1 LPTESVLGDH
11 CCVLRGQEIVIVKGK
26 NPDGLDMNPAVLE
39 SDVRWLLAQ
48 RAARS
53 SALYRATQLRDMLLF
68 IVRETIANPDEPI
81 HEFDLAHRVLG
92 RRSDFNPLDDNIVRV
107 QMAHLRKKLDLY
119 FSTEGKDEDT
129 VITVA
134 LGSYRPIFS
143 SRVKTPAVARS
154 SQVVELKPGETA
166 DRGEARLAEPHAQN
180 AAGSQQETAAIAEER
195 RNVPWGGIAAIAL
208 ILALAAGC
216 AALWVRDKREQQ
228 ALDSIHRDLTPWRY
242 QPSLDALWSG
252 FFDSTRDTDV
262 VVSDD
267 SFLLIEELSR
277 QQTSFYGYL
286 TRSYMEQAAKP
297 LSPELRGVQELL
309 AAKSLG
315 NTSEF
320 KLAHRIFELDPLDTK
335 IHLYSARQYMPA
347 LVKQNNVILIG
358 GRISNPWSELFESR
372 LNFTENT
379 IFQGLGVTTVTN
391 RNPAAGE
398 PALYTSTDAVGY
410 CVVAYLPNPGQDGK
424 VLLLEGTSSEAT
436 EAAGDFLLSEDQ
448 FGAFKSKLHS
458 TQLPYFEVLLK
469 TSQVRGTPLT
479 ATVEAYRTYPDLPKR
494 AQ

>member
-1 LPTESVLGDH
+1 MV
-11 CCVLRGQEIVIVKGK
+11 VKGK
-26 NPDGLDMNPAVLE
+26 NPDRLDVSPAVLE
-39 SDVRWLLAQ
+39 SDARWILAQ

-68 IVRETIANPDEPI
+68 IVRATILNPVDPI
-81 HEFDLAHRVLG
+81 HEFDIAHRVLG

-134 LGSYRPIFS
+134 LGSYRPVFS
-143 SRVKTPAVARS
+143 PRIKAPVVVIPARNGDAVQGKVAGISEDGSIALQAS
-154 SQVVELKPGETA
+154 S
-166 DRGEARLAEPHAQN
+166 
-180 AAGSQQETAAIAEER
+180 AA
-195 RNVPWGGIAAIAL
+195 VPLNEKRKMPWFAVGAGVL

-216 AALWVRDKREQQ
+216 VAFWVRSEREQQ
-228 ALDSIHRDLTPWRY
+228 SLETIHRALTPWRY
-242 QPSLDALWSG
+242 EPSLDALWSG

-262 VVSDD
+262 VISDD
-267 SFLLIEELSR
+267 SFLLIEELNK

-286 TRSYMEQAAKP
+286 GRSYMEPAKSV
-297 LSPELRGVQELL
+297 SPELRGVLELL

-315 NTSEF
+315 NTGEF
-320 KLAHRIFELDPLDTK
+320 KLAHRILDMDPLNARVR
-335 IHLYSARQYMPA
+335 LYSARQYMPA

-358 GRISNPWSELFESR
+358 GRISNPWSELFEDR
-372 LNFTENT
+372 LNFSENT

-391 RNPAAGE
+391 RKPAAGE
-398 PALYTSTDAVGY
+398 PGAYTSTDAVGY
-410 CVVAYLPNPGQDGK
+410 CVVAYLPNPGHDGK

-448 FGAFKSKLHS
+448 FGAFRNKLRS
-458 TQLPYFEVLLK
+458 AQMPYFEVLLK

-479 ATVEAYRTYPDLPKR
+479 ATVEAYRTYADLPKR
-494 AQ
+494 VQ

>member
-1 LPTESVLGDH
+1 V
-11 CCVLRGQEIVIVKGK
+11 VVKGK
-26 NPDGLDMNPAVLE
+26 NPDQLDVSPAVLE
-39 SDVRWLLAQ
+39 TDARWILAQ

-68 IVRETIANPDEPI
+68 IVRAAILNPDEPI
-81 HEFDLAHRVLG
+81 HEFDIAHRVLG

-134 LGSYRPIFS
+134 LGSYRPVFS
-143 SRVKTPAVARS
+143 PRIKAPVVVIPARNGDVGEGEVAGGSEGGSFALQAS
-154 SQVVELKPGETA
+154 SAAVPLNETRTMPWFAVVA
-166 DRGEARLAEPHAQN
+166 
-180 AAGSQQETAAIAEER
+180 S
-195 RNVPWGGIAAIAL
+195 VL
-208 ILALAAGC
+208 ILALSAGC
-216 AALWVRDKREQQ
+216 VAFWIRSQREQQ
-228 ALDSIHRDLTPWRY
+228 SLETIYRSLTPWRY

-262 VVSDD
+262 VISDD
-267 SFLLIEELSR
+267 SFLLIEELNK
-277 QQTSFYGYL
+277 QQTRFYGYL
-286 TRSYMEQAAKP
+286 GRSYMEPAKTV
-297 LSPELRGVQELL
+297 SPELRSVLELL

-320 KLAHRIFELDPLDTK
+320 KLAHRILEMDPLNTRVR
-335 IHLYSARQYMPA
+335 LYSARQYMPA
-347 LVKQNNVILIG
+347 LVKQNNVVLIG
-358 GRISNPWSELFESR
+358 GRISNPWSELFEDR
-372 LNFTENT
+372 LNFSENT

-391 RNPAAGE
+391 RKPAAGE

-410 CVVAYLPNPGQDGK
+410 CVIAYLPNPGHDGR

-448 FGAFKSKLHS
+448 FGAFRSKLGS
-458 TQLPYFEVLLK
+458 AQMPYFEVLLK

-494 AQ
+494 VQ